1 LSIKVKHMLV
11 LPRGIRV
18 LDFVFLMATV
28 FVATAIPAR
37 AKEQLV
43 AQAPAPPVPEPS
55 PAAPA
60 PAAAPTADTAVP
72 TQAVPDD
79 VFSEAELHKL
89 LAPFA
94 LYPDTLLAQLLPAC
108 AYPVDIVQA
117 SRWLGKNRSAVAKN
131 DFSGVDAQNW
141 DPTVKALVR
150 FPDIIARLN
159 DDLDMTTDLGDAFVN
174 QPDDVAAMI
183 QELRREAQKAG
194 SLKTTKQQRVTVQ
207 DQGGTDYVVIEP
219 ADPGVI
225 YVPTYDPQTVYYDSY
240 GSGDAFAAGII
251 GFGAGIAVG
260 IAIDNAWDWGRGW
273 VYPPRWPGYPG
284 YRPGGGNNINI
295 GNDINIGGDTRP
307 WRPDGD
313 RYRPG
318 QGSKPGLA
326 NRPNAPGAVNRPG
339 AGNRPGIDRPNAGNR
354 PEARDRPNA
363 GNRPSAGNRPDR
375 PASAGKGQRPGSG
388 AKQAAKRPAKNTA
401 FSNAKMGG
409 KGSKAVSN
417 RGSSSRQSVARP
429 SNSRPQMSRGGG
441 GRQQM
446 YRGGGGRQQMHRG
459 GGGGRQM
466 HRGGGGGRGRR

>member
-1 LSIKVKHMLV
+1 MEMLGSSTGASM
-11 LPRGIRV
+11 RRIG
-18 LDFVFLMATV
+18 FVFLAATSLV
-28 FVATAIPAR
+28 ISAMSAEGQEQPA
-37 AKEQLV
+37 
-43 AQAPAPPVPEPS
+43 AQAPAS
-55 PAAPA
+55 TGAAA
-60 PAAAPTADTAVP
+60 PAAATPSPTA
-72 TQAVPDD
+72 PDD
-79 VFSEAELHKL
+79 AFTEAELRKL

-94 LYPDTLLAQLLPAC
+94 LFPDTLLAQLLPAC

-117 SRWLGKNRSAVAKN
+117 ARWLDKNKSAVAKG
-131 DFSGVDAQNW
+131 DFSGADTQSW

-174 QPDDVAAMI
+174 QPDDVAAVI
-183 QELRREAQKAG
+183 QHLRREAQKAG
-194 SLKTTKQQRVTVQ
+194 SLKTTKQQKVTVQ

-225 YVPTYDPQTVYYDSY
+225 YVPTYDPQTVYYDS
-240 GSGDAFAAGII
+240 GDALAAGII

-295 GNDINIGGDTRP
+295 GNDINIGGGTRP

-318 QGSKPGLA
+318 QGTKPGLA
-326 NRPNAPGAVNRPG
+326 NRPD
-339 AGNRPGIDRPNAGNR
+339 AGNRPGVDRPSAGNR
-354 PEARDRPNA
+354 PEIGQRPAA
-363 GNRPSAGNRPDR
+363 GNRPGGGDRPSAGNRPDR
-375 PASAGKGQRPGSG
+375 PASANKGQRPGSG
-388 AKQAAKRPAKNTA
+388 GGKQAAKRPAKETA

-429 SNSRPQMSRGGG
+429 SGGRQQVNRGGGRPQQIHRGGG
-441 GRQQM
+441 GRPQM
-446 YRGGGGRQQMHRG
+446 NRGGGGRP
-459 GGGGRQM
+459 QM
-466 HRGGGGGRGRR
+466 HRGGGGGRGGRR